1 MDVRCDVCFQRV
13 ALTGKKSKRGPDK
26 VSHHYRPG
34 MGVCAGSYATPTD
47 AMRAEGEAHAKE
59 ERERWERLRREQEE
73 RAAEE
78 DRAKQAQQEARRE
91 AKASARAPARLHV
104 IASCIAMLAASLRAM
119 ERGGALT
126 TDQYD
131 LHLATMSRWV
141 DGNET
146 SGNLDAAGA
155 WLYNNRNQW
164 RCEPDETDENIRF
177 NTSCMNSIAW
187 AMWSLSSF
195 MRSRHNGD
203 VLTRCRMTMAMV
215 LARFGEDPRAAVARA
230 LEMTR

>member
-78 DRAKQAQQEARRE
+78 DRAKYFEAISV
-91 AKASARAPARLHV
+91 ASSFSSMIV
-104 IASCIAMLAASLRAM
+104 NQSIGMLEEIGIEAAS
-119 ERGGALT
+119 
-126 TDQYD
+126 
-131 LHLATMSRWV
+131 S
-141 DGNET
+141 
-146 SGNLDAAGA
+146 
-155 WLYNNRNQW
+155 
-164 RCEPDETDENIRF
+164 
-177 NTSCMNSIAW
+177 
-187 AMWSLSSF
+187 
-195 MRSRHNGD
+195 
-203 VLTRCRMTMAMV
+203 V
-215 LARFGEDPRAAVARA
+215 LAPLIRSSVEVALSQGHKPIDPTEL
-230 LEMTR
+230 LES